1 MNTLI
6 KRILLIAAFVVV
18 AACIVPAWKMGKT
31 KGHQEGMA
39 AAEQI
44 FDSLRYQAYGDAV
57 MNIANTNLVP
67 NYNDAQSLMNRGK
80 LLRDGGSRYLDQ
92 SAIDSL
98 TAQVDKIAKAYPEAA
113 SKYLE
118 NVAQVSEIQKE
129 ARQAVIENLRKQFGL
144 TAPAQ

>member
-1 MNTLI
+1 
-6 KRILLIAAFVVV
+6 
-18 AACIVPAWKMGKT
+18 
-31 KGHQEGMA
+31 MA